1 MNYEKPLKR
10 IPQKATPI
18 IGPIKLPSLESDI
31 YEGLGCTEALTL
43 PFIRIVLEDIQLFDK
58 KQHDRGPGNIQRFG
72 EKGII
77 IRMADKYEKIYTS
90 GWEGRELKGSEPVE
104 QEYADMSV
112 YSVIARLV
120 RKGEWK

>member
-1 MNYEKPLKR
+1 MKR
-10 IPQKATPI
+10 IPQKETP
-18 IGPIKLPSLESDI
+18 PEDTESQSLSERI
-31 YEGLGCTEALTL
+31 YEELGCTETLTW

-58 KQHDRGPGNIQRFG
+58 KQHDRGPGNIARFG

-77 IRMADKYEKIYTS
+77 IRMTDKMERINTIV
-90 GWEGRELKGSEPVE
+90 WEGKEPKVSEPVE

-112 YSVIARLV
+112 YGVIARMV